1 MALMVPELTLHL
13 LVNQAV
19 QYLLLKDSGESE
31 LAGAMTIIT
40 KAALRTKEKEMKRL
54 GVEVGRR
61 VVQSHSHEHVWLRDQ
76 KEQLRYICKD
86 FWTYVFGK
94 PIDRLQTNNKGIYLL
109 HDNNLKWLRSVSFES
124 SEMQLTYATL
134 VMGFI
139 RGMLKGALMA
149 LGVQGKVTASPETS
163 QSTFSIALTQLQ
175 SQ

>member
-1 MALMVPELTLHL
+1 MAVLVPELTMHL
-13 LVNQAV
+13 LVNQTV
-19 QYLLLKDSGESE
+19 QYFLLKDSGQEE
-31 LAGAMTIIT
+31 VETAMSTIT
-40 KAALRTKEKEMKRL
+40 QGVLRTKEKDIKRM

-109 HDNNLKWLRSVSFES
+109 HDNSIKWLRCTSFEA
-124 SEMQLTYATL
+124 SELQVVYATL

-139 RGMLKGALMA
+139 RGMLKGALVA
-149 LGVQGKVTASPETS
+149 LGVQGKVSVSPDTN
-163 QSTFSIALTQLQ
+163 QTTFSITLMP
-175 SQ
+175 SSS